1 MKRFLTTLVT
11 VLLLSMALTVA
22 ASASDFDAAAKDLS
36 AIGMFRGTEAGF
48 ELDRAP
54 TRSEAAIMLVRLY
67 GAEEKAAADYKAG
80 TISHPFT
87 DVSDF
92 TAPYVAWLYTNGLT
106 NGTSATTFGSASQCS
121 LQQYVV
127 FLLRALG
134 YEDGKDFAY
143 ADALTFAQQK
153 GFYDSVTFAGDFLR
167 DDLAAVTYQALAADV
182 KDGITYLLASLVKSG
197 AVDAEAAKPMTEKF
211 EAYRALSAASAGMD
225 QTAMDA
231 DVDMKVNMTMTM
243 AGEKTNV
250 AMTGTGNVKVIMD
263 DKDLQMA
270 YDMKTTVGEDSM
282 DMGMWLKD
290 GVMYQS
296 TTMDGE
302 TTSVKYPLNLEEQLA
317 VLENTA
323 STQTAANV
331 SGLAMIDSI
340 TAKTSGSST
349 VYTVSMGSG
358 MNAALQGVMGLMNDE
373 SGMDLSSLDFQLGE
387 VTAVYTVSGS
397 GKLTKVQMEFS
408 AAMDMDLGDGVTMAA
423 AYDYDIG
430 MKINATGKDVKITYP
445 DFSGFQE
452 VEIPAIEES
461 AA

>member
-11 VLLLSMALTVA
+11 VLLLSTALTVA

-36 AIGMFRGTEAGF
+36 AIGMFQGTEAGF

-67 GAEEKAAADYKAG
+67 GAEEQATADYEAG

-92 TAPYVAWLYTNGLT
+92 TSPYVAWLYTNGLT

-153 GFYDSVTFAGDFLR
+153 GFYDPITFSGDFLR

-182 KDGITYLLASLVKSG
+182 KDGSTYLLASLVKSG
-197 AVDAEAAKPMTEKF
+197 AVDAEAAKPMMEKM

-231 DVDMKVNMTMTM
+231 DVALKMGIEM
-243 AGEKTNV
+243 AAEGEKT
-250 AMTGTGNVKVIMD
+250 AMSLAGEGNIKVILD
-263 DKDLQMA
+263 DKNLQMA
-270 YDMKTTVGEDSM
+270 VDMKATVDGETM
-282 DMGMWLKD
+282 NTGMWLKD
-290 GVMYQS
+290 GTLYQS
-296 TTMDGE
+296 TTLDGE
-302 TTSVKYPLNLEEQLA
+302 TTSVKYPLDLEEQLA
-317 VLENTA
+317 ILESTA

-340 TAKTSGSST
+340 SAKTSGGKT
-349 VYTVSMGSG
+349 VYTVTMGGG
-358 MNAALQGVMGLMNDE
+358 MNAALQGVMDLIGGE
-373 SGMDLSSLDFQLGE
+373 SGMDLGQTGLQMDGI
-387 VTAVYTVSGS
+387 TAVYTVDSS
-397 GKLTKVQMEFS
+397 GKLEDVQMTF
-408 AAMDMDLGDGVTMAA
+408 AASMTLDLGEGTAMSI

-452 VEIPAIEES
+452 VEIPVTEES